1 MRLLRH
7 LGLALVLF
15 APLPALTLLA
25 PLPARA
31 QTAQDPGIVVEGQRG
46 VRDRS
51 IPMSDWRVAETTHI
65 LVYGRGDEAKLIR
78 IAHNLERLH
87 FLLSMLLNRVDQE
100 DDTAKLRVTLI
111 GDMADFDQL
120 DLHNVRWQTGPYPPQ
135 FQTQLYYDPR
145 EEGAVLATTHSDQK
159 IELQRGVALVDL
171 FPPNTDPTSAG
182 FNPGTNIAGTGAK
195 ANEIKFD
202 VTADS
207 RLYAGFAQHFL
218 MTYFPAA
225 YPRWYIEGFG
235 EIFATVSA
243 DTDGVIEY
251 GRAPE
256 GFREVSEWSGAFPV
270 RRVFDGSYLAPR
282 SGGRPKWTPYRAW
295 ALVHLLFFDETWKQP
310 LHNYLAAVARGASPE
325 DAAAAFGDL
334 DKLQEALSDYRGAK
348 VPFEQ
353 LTYPADLAGAPLVR
367 QLTRSEASYVRGK
380 LVLGA
385 RMEIPSEP
393 GDARTK
399 AISVR
404 DRWLADLR
412 IDAARFPDDLDYQL
426 LLAEAEC
433 RSGHSAECLAV
444 AERVLAQAPNR
455 GGALLWKGVALAQQA
470 NAGPEGQRA
479 AKLRT
484 ARIYIVRANREDT
497 EAVMPLLAYYRSY
510 PAGHAPDAA
519 VAGLMKASDIVPSA
533 PATRLMLG
541 EELAKRGD
549 TMGARRMLLPIAAG
563 AYDSPEKARAKQ
575 ILAGLPR

>member
-1 MRLLRH
+1 MRFPRCFA
-7 LGLALVLF
+7 LALALF
-15 APLPALTLLA
+15 APLPAL
-25 PLPARA
+25 A
-31 QTAQDPGIVVEGQRG
+31 QTAQDPGIVVEGQRA
-46 VRDRS
+46 VRDRT
-51 IPMSDWRVAETTHI
+51 IPMSEWRVAETTHI
-65 LVYGRGDEAKLIR
+65 LVYGRGDETKLIR

-100 DDTAKLRVTLI
+100 DDTAKIRVTLI

-145 EEGAVLATTHSDQK
+145 EEGAVLATTHTDQK
-159 IELQRGVALVDL
+159 IELQRGVDL
-171 FPPNTDPTSAG
+171 ATLDQFQPKTDASSPG
-182 FNPGTNIAGTGAK
+182 FSPATAVAGTGIK
-195 ANEIKFD
+195 ANEVSFP

-225 YPRWYIEGFG
+225 YPRWYLEGFG

-256 GFREVSEWSGAFPV
+256 GFRAVSDWSGAFPV
-270 RRVFDGSYLAPR
+270 RRIFDGSYLTPR
-282 SGGRPKWTPYRAW
+282 SGGRPKWTPFRAW
-295 ALVHLLFFDETWKQP
+295 ALVHLLFFDEAWKQP

-325 DAAAAFGDL
+325 AATAAFGDL
-334 DKLQEALSDYRGAK
+334 DKLQGALSEYRGAK
-348 VPFEQ
+348 VPFER
-353 LTYPADLAGAPLVR
+353 LTYPPDLAGSPLVR
-367 QLTRSEASYVRGK
+367 QLTRSEAGYVRGK

-385 RMEIPSEP
+385 RMEIPAASGPER
-393 GDARTK
+393 DK
-399 AISVR
+399 AIAAR

-412 IDAARFPDDLDYQL
+412 VDAARFPYDLEYQL

-455 GGALLWKGVALAQQA
+455 AGALLWKGVALAQQA
-470 NAGPEGQRA
+470 NAGPEGQRG

-484 ARIYIVRANREDT
+484 ARTYIIRANREDT

-510 PAGHAPDAA
+510 PPGRVPDAA
-519 VAGLMKASDIVPSA
+519 LAGLMKASDIVPSA
-533 PATRLMLG
+533 PTTRLMLG

-549 TMGARRMLLPIAAG
+549 AAGARRVLLPIAAG
-563 AYDSPEKARAKQ
+563 AYDSPERARAQ
-575 ILAGLPR
+575 EILAELSR